1 MIEINLL
8 KQGHG
13 ILYRQ
18 KYIKKNIVHRRTK
31 ILLLLI
37 LLLSSLT
44 VYFTPGKSS
53 HLNKFIIAK
62 LISHLDI
69 VWFEEKSPSFPRW
82 FEDNLLLF
90 KDQMSFQKFRGYTS
104 GIVRNIIP
112 KEETFYV
119 RVASTLFPE
128 EADTIQKDILA
139 KGFESDRGTYSKRA
153 DKFFVVIDQA
163 QTKKSVDSVLDAI
176 TDLSAAWE
184 IQVSEN
190 KETEIISQSFFFLKE
205 AEQIKKQILKKG
217 LKGKIIIKKLPTI
230 FHEVRVGKFKNRAH
244 AIHLL
249 NQLQKAGMEGTIL
262 KR

>member
-18 KYIKKNIVHRRTK
+18 KYIQKTVAHRRTK
-31 ILLLLI
+31 TLLLFI

-44 VYFTPGKSS
+44 IYFTPAKTSNI
-53 HLNKFIIAK
+53 NKFVVAK
-62 LISHLDI
+62 LFDNLDI
-69 VWFEEKSPSFPRW
+69 VWFEGNTSSFPRW
-82 FEDNLLLF
+82 FEENFLLL
-90 KDQMSFQKFRGYTS
+90 KDRISFQQLGEFAA
-104 GIVRNIIP
+104 GIVNKIIP
-112 KEETFYV
+112 KEEIFYV

-139 KGFESDRGTYSKRA
+139 KGFQSDRGTYSERA
-153 DKFFVVIDQA
+153 DKFFVVVDLT

-176 TDLSAAWE
+176 TAPNATWE

-190 KETEIISQSFFFLKE
+190 KETEIISQSFISLEE
-205 AEQIKKQILKKG
+205 ANKIKKQTLKKG
-217 LKGKIIIKKLPTI
+217 LKGKIVAIKLPTK
-230 FHEVRVGKFKNRAH
+230 FYEVRVGKFTDREN
-244 AIHLL
+244 AIPLL
-249 NQLQKAGMEGTIL
+249 NQLQKAGVKGTIV